1 MPISGQYSSINQILV
16 PSIVQTASSTGNG
29 TNTAATIP
37 GIDQFTSAEVELNV
51 TAASGTLD
59 VYIQKQL
66 ADGAWTDLIHFTQ
79 ATGTG
84 KQICTLISQTSSPYA
99 PTDATLAAGTVKPD
113 HMGNTWRA
121 KWVITGTS
129 FTFTVLGNFYA

>member
-1 MPISGQYSSINQILV
+1 MPVSGQNSSLNQILV
-16 PSIVQTASSTGNG
+16 PSIVQTTSSTGNG
-29 TNTAATIP
+29 SNTAATIL
-37 GIDQFTSAEVELNV
+37 GIDGFTSAEIELNV

-59 VYIQKQL
+59 VYIQKL
-66 ADGAWTDLIHFTQ
+66 MPDGAWTDLIHFTQ
-79 ATGTG
+79 VSTIS

-113 HMGNTWRA
+113 HIGNTWRA